1 MLLKTYVEKLHT
13 LLPQIDSKNTRFEII
28 FFCHIVGKKNE
39 IYQSNNPITRGGVIA
54 LNILIDNPVEFR
66 IYTFLSFFL
75 SFLYN
80 KKANLLIPKVQAK
93 VL

>member
-39 IYQSNNPITRGGVIA
+39 IYQSNKPSGGGYC
-54 LNILIDNPVEFR
+54 LE
-66 IYTFLSFFL
+66 YT
-75 SFLYN
+75 YR
-80 KKANLLIPKVQAK
+80 
-93 VL
+93 

>member
-39 IYQSNNPITRGGVIA
+39 IYQRNKPITRGFFIA
-54 LNILIDNPVEFR
+54 LNILKENPDEFR
-66 IYTFLSFFL
+66 IYTFLFV
-75 SFLYN
+75 YN
-80 KKANLLIPKVQAK
+80 KKADLLIPKVQAK